1 MASTKFNQIP
11 SELKRHG
18 IEPTQEAIDAIT
30 DILQNDN
37 RVSVSSAVKRYV
49 QQFKANSTTE
59 TTDTPPQGEFKSGSS
74 SIKQVFKKQLKTQIV
89 VESLKEIVE
98 ELKAG
103 DFSDIDLNF
112 EVENLSFEGVDFFG
126 QSDKL
131 LPASVPA
138 SEVISE
144 VEVEAIAVQ

>member
-1 MASTKFNQIP
+1 MASTKFSQIP
-11 SELKRHG
+11 TELKRNG
-18 IEPTQEAIDAIT
+18 IEPTQDHINAVAS
-30 DILQNDN
+30 ILNSDG
-37 RVSVSSAVKRYV
+37 RASVSSATRQYV
-49 QQFKANSTTE
+49 NQVKANGTNE

-74 SIKQVFKKQLKTQIV
+74 SIKSVFKKQLKTQIV

-131 LPASVPA
+131 LPASVPV

>member
-1 MASTKFNQIP
+1 MAQSKFAQIP
-11 SELKRHG
+11 TELKRHG
-18 IEPTQEAIDAIT
+18 IEPTQQHIDAVT
-30 DILQNDN
+30 AILQNDN
-37 RVSVSSAVKRYV
+37 RVSVTSAVKRY
-49 QQFKANSTTE
+49 QKQLDANGTTE
-59 TTDTPPQGEFKSGSS
+59 TADTPPQGEFRSGSS
-74 SIKQVFKKQLKTQIV
+74 SIKSVFKRQLKTQIV

-126 QSDKL
+126 QSSKL
-131 LPASVPA
+131 LPASAQP

-144 VEVEAIAVQ
+144 VEVDAVAVQ